1 MSDLKKRVRN
11 WMIATIFRSEERVM
25 GDVWEWIEWKRRV
38 LVRLGLALSAFTV
51 LVLVVKFAADH
62 TKGGR
67 YDAWAEAIGA
77 AQREARP

>member
-25 GDVWEWIEWKRRV
+25 GGEWEWIEWKRRV

-67 YDAWAEAIGA
+67 YDAWVEAIGA